1 MIFSDCP
8 QVFRTLSK
16 AWKQNPVVAMAL
28 PDELRTIGE
37 AMGAGPN
44 QEYNEDCLTLN
55 VWTKPQEGEKK
66 KAVLVWIYGG
76 GIFTPNY
83 SENIRPLSNV

>member
-1 MIFSDCP
+1 VIAEATVP
-8 QVFRTLSK
+8 E
-16 AWKQNPVVAMAL
+16 
-28 PDELRTIGE
+28 ELRTFGE

-55 VWTKPQEGEKK
+55 VWSKPQEGEKK

-76 GIFTPNY
+76 GKFDVKYHSIELQWLRIF
-83 SENIRPLSNV
+83 